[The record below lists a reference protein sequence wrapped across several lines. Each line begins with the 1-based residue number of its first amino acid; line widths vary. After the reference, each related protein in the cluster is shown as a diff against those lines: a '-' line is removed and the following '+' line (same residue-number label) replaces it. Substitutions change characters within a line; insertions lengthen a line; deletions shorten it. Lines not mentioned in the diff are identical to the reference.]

1 MARARRGIDFDTEI
15 MKVDAQITRWKKT
28 IIELEEKRKELLN
41 AKREAEINALYDA
54 IQRSGRTVDDVLSLL
69 NPTPPNTRAD
79 FQQFPCDPR
88 NPSAYT
94 SSPPA
99 SNDMRL
105 IPVNDGNPYALH
117 TNFIAEVFHG
127 QPIWRL

>member
-1 MARARRGIDFDTEI
+1 MACARRGIDFDTEI

-69 NPTPPNTRAD
+69 SPTP
-79 FQQFPCDPR
+79 
-88 NPSAYT
+88 
-94 SSPPA
+94 
-99 SNDMRL
+99 
-105 IPVNDGNPYALH
+105 
-117 TNFIAEVFHG
+117 AEHAG
-127 QPIWRL
+127 

>member
-69 NPTPPNTRAD
+69 SPTP
-79 FQQFPCDPR
+79 
-88 NPSAYT
+88 
-94 SSPPA
+94 
-99 SNDMRL
+99 
-105 IPVNDGNPYALH
+105 
-117 TNFIAEVFHG
+117 AEHAG
-127 QPIWRL
+127 

>member
-15 MKVDAQITRWKKT
+15 MKADAQITRWKKT

-69 NPTPPNTRAD
+69 SPTP
-79 FQQFPCDPR
+79 
-88 NPSAYT
+88 
-94 SSPPA
+94 
-99 SNDMRL
+99 
-105 IPVNDGNPYALH
+105 
-117 TNFIAEVFHG
+117 AEHAG
-127 QPIWRL
+127 

>member
-15 MKVDAQITRWKKT
+15 MQVEAQITRWKKT

-69 NPTPPNTRAD
+69 NPTP
-79 FQQFPCDPR
+79 
-88 NPSAYT
+88 
-94 SSPPA
+94 
-99 SNDMRL
+99 
-105 IPVNDGNPYALH
+105 
-117 TNFIAEVFHG
+117 AEHAG
-127 QPIWRL
+127 

>member
-15 MKVDAQITRWKKT
+15 MKVEAQITRWKKT

-69 NPTPPNTRAD
+69 SPTP
-79 FQQFPCDPR
+79 
-88 NPSAYT
+88 
-94 SSPPA
+94 
-99 SNDMRL
+99 
-105 IPVNDGNPYALH
+105 
-117 TNFIAEVFHG
+117 AEHAG
-127 QPIWRL
+127 

>member
-54 IQRSGRTVDDVLSLL
+54 IQRSGRTVDDVLYLL
-69 NPTPPNTRAD
+69 NPTP
-79 FQQFPCDPR
+79 
-88 NPSAYT
+88 
-94 SSPPA
+94 
-99 SNDMRL
+99 
-105 IPVNDGNPYALH
+105 
-117 TNFIAEVFHG
+117 AEHAG
-127 QPIWRL
+127 

>member
-15 MKVDAQITRWKKT
+15 MTVDAQITRWKKT

-69 NPTPPNTRAD
+69 SPTP
-79 FQQFPCDPR
+79 
-88 NPSAYT
+88 
-94 SSPPA
+94 
-99 SNDMRL
+99 
-105 IPVNDGNPYALH
+105 
-117 TNFIAEVFHG
+117 AEHAG
-127 QPIWRL
+127 

>member
-15 MKVDAQITRWKKT
+15 MKLEAQITRWKKT

-69 NPTPPNTRAD
+69 SPTP
-79 FQQFPCDPR
+79 
-88 NPSAYT
+88 
-94 SSPPA
+94 
-99 SNDMRL
+99 
-105 IPVNDGNPYALH
+105 
-117 TNFIAEVFHG
+117 AEHAG
-127 QPIWRL
+127 

>member
-54 IQRSGRTVDDVLSLL
+54 IQRSGRTGDDVLSLL
-69 NPTPPNTRAD
+69 SPTP
-79 FQQFPCDPR
+79 
-88 NPSAYT
+88 
-94 SSPPA
+94 
-99 SNDMRL
+99 
-105 IPVNDGNPYALH
+105 
-117 TNFIAEVFHG
+117 AEHAG
-127 QPIWRL
+127 

>member
-1 MARARRGIDFDTEI
+1 MARARMGIDFDTEI

-69 NPTPPNTRAD
+69 SPTP
-79 FQQFPCDPR
+79 
-88 NPSAYT
+88 
-94 SSPPA
+94 
-99 SNDMRL
+99 
-105 IPVNDGNPYALH
+105 
-117 TNFIAEVFHG
+117 AEHAG
-127 QPIWRL
+127 

>member
-15 MKVDAQITRWKKT
+15 IKVDAQITRWKKT

-69 NPTPPNTRAD
+69 SPTP
-79 FQQFPCDPR
+79 
-88 NPSAYT
+88 
-94 SSPPA
+94 
-99 SNDMRL
+99 
-105 IPVNDGNPYALH
+105 
-117 TNFIAEVFHG
+117 AEHAG
-127 QPIWRL
+127 

>member
-54 IQRSGRTVDDVLSLL
+54 IQGSGRTVDDVLSLL
-69 NPTPPNTRAD
+69 SPTP
-79 FQQFPCDPR
+79 
-88 NPSAYT
+88 
-94 SSPPA
+94 
-99 SNDMRL
+99 
-105 IPVNDGNPYALH
+105 
-117 TNFIAEVFHG
+117 AEHAG
-127 QPIWRL
+127 

>member
-15 MKVDAQITRWKKT
+15 TKVEAQITRWKKT

-69 NPTPPNTRAD
+69 NPTP
-79 FQQFPCDPR
+79 
-88 NPSAYT
+88 
-94 SSPPA
+94 
-99 SNDMRL
+99 
-105 IPVNDGNPYALH
+105 
-117 TNFIAEVFHG
+117 AEHAG
-127 QPIWRL
+127 

>member
-15 MKVDAQITRWKKT
+15 MKVEAQITRWKKT

-69 NPTPPNTRAD
+69 NPTP
-79 FQQFPCDPR
+79 
-88 NPSAYT
+88 
-94 SSPPA
+94 
-99 SNDMRL
+99 
-105 IPVNDGNPYALH
+105 
-117 TNFIAEVFHG
+117 AEHSG
-127 QPIWRL
+127 

>member
-1 MARARRGIDFDTEI
+1 MARAHRGIDFDTEI

-69 NPTPPNTRAD
+69 SPTP
-79 FQQFPCDPR
+79 
-88 NPSAYT
+88 
-94 SSPPA
+94 
-99 SNDMRL
+99 
-105 IPVNDGNPYALH
+105 
-117 TNFIAEVFHG
+117 AEHAG
-127 QPIWRL
+127 

>member
-69 NPTPPNTRAD
+69 TPTP
-79 FQQFPCDPR
+79 
-88 NPSAYT
+88 
-94 SSPPA
+94 
-99 SNDMRL
+99 
-105 IPVNDGNPYALH
+105 
-117 TNFIAEVFHG
+117 AEHAG
-127 QPIWRL
+127 

>member
-69 NPTPPNTRAD
+69 NPTT
-79 FQQFPCDPR
+79 
-88 NPSAYT
+88 
-94 SSPPA
+94 
-99 SNDMRL
+99 
-105 IPVNDGNPYALH
+105 
-117 TNFIAEVFHG
+117 AEHAG
-127 QPIWRL
+127 

>member
-1 MARARRGIDFDTEI
+1 MARARRGIDFDAEI

-69 NPTPPNTRAD
+69 SPTP
-79 FQQFPCDPR
+79 
-88 NPSAYT
+88 
-94 SSPPA
+94 
-99 SNDMRL
+99 
-105 IPVNDGNPYALH
+105 
-117 TNFIAEVFHG
+117 AEHAG
-127 QPIWRL
+127 

>member
-41 AKREAEINALYDA
+41 AKREAEINVLYDA

-69 NPTPPNTRAD
+69 SPTP
-79 FQQFPCDPR
+79 
-88 NPSAYT
+88 
-94 SSPPA
+94 
-99 SNDMRL
+99 
-105 IPVNDGNPYALH
+105 
-117 TNFIAEVFHG
+117 AEHAG
-127 QPIWRL
+127 

>member
-1 MARARRGIDFDTEI
+1 MARARRGIDFDTGI

-69 NPTPPNTRAD
+69 SPTP
-79 FQQFPCDPR
+79 
-88 NPSAYT
+88 
-94 SSPPA
+94 
-99 SNDMRL
+99 
-105 IPVNDGNPYALH
+105 
-117 TNFIAEVFHG
+117 AEHAG
-127 QPIWRL
+127 

>member
-28 IIELEEKRKELLN
+28 ISELEELLN

-69 NPTPPNTRAD
+69 NPTP
-79 FQQFPCDPR
+79 
-88 NPSAYT
+88 
-94 SSPPA
+94 
-99 SNDMRL
+99 
-105 IPVNDGNPYALH
+105 
-117 TNFIAEVFHG
+117 AEHAG
-127 QPIWRL
+127 

>member
-54 IQRSGRTVDDVLSLL
+54 IQRSGRTVDDVRSLL
-69 NPTPPNTRAD
+69 SPTP
-79 FQQFPCDPR
+79 
-88 NPSAYT
+88 
-94 SSPPA
+94 
-99 SNDMRL
+99 
-105 IPVNDGNPYALH
+105 
-117 TNFIAEVFHG
+117 AEHAG
-127 QPIWRL
+127 